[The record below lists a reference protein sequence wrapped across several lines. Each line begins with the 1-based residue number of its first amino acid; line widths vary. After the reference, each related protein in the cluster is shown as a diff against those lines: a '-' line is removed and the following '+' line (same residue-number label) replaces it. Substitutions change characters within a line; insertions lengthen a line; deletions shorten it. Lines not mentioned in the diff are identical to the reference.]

1 VKFVEINM
9 MNVQLTQNS
18 ELLYNQ
24 FVNLNESDQFILF
37 NKLKESLYLK
47 RFNSLLKSLEN
58 IELTYEEIAHEVD
71 EVRQRR
77 YNARIQN
84 N

>member
-1 VKFVEINM
+1 MEINM
-9 MNVQLTQNS
+9 MNVQLTQDS

-24 FVNLNESDQFILF
+24 FVKLNESDQFMLF

-58 IELTYEEIAHEVD
+58 IELTYDEIANEVD

-77 YNARIQN
+77 YNARVQN